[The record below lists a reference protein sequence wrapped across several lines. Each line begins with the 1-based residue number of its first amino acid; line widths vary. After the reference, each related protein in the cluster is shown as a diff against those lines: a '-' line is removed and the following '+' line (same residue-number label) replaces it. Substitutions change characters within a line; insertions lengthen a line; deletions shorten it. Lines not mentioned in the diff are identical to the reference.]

1 MIRGFDL
8 NDEKSGSGRRDRRR
22 RGGGQENVTKIR
34 YRIGEDVFSALEN
47 SDVRCCRQTSGT
59 QATVFHVSAVRAGF
73 VFLGRLLLMGGSVV
87 DLFMI

>member
-8 NDEKSGSGRRDRRR
+8 KDEKSGSGRRDWRR

-47 SDVRCCRQTSGT
+47 SDVRRCRQTGGT
-59 QATVFHVSAVRAGF
+59 QATVLHVSAVRAG
-73 VFLGRLLLMGGSVV
+73 VAFLGRLLLMRGSVV